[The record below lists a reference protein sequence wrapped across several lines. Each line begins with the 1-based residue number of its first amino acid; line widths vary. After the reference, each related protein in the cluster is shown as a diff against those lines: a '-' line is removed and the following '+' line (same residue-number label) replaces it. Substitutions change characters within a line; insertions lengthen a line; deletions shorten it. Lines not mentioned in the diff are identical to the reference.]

1 MHGPTCI
8 FWANL
13 TAFSFWQL
21 KKEGLCKAAG
31 FAAHVHC
38 DQIKKII
45 NAGKGKLGYVN
56 LHYGFFSSK
65 TGGHCVRSQGLW
77 THSPPPV

>member
-1 MHGPTCI
+1 
-8 FWANL
+8 
-13 TAFSFWQL
+13 
-21 KKEGLCKAAG
+21 LCKAAG

-56 LHYGFFSSK
+56 LHYGFFSSY
-65 TGGHCVRSQGLW
+65 TNIDNQPAVLLAAEAGMGVYAISPSNQGGELHK
-77 THSPPPV
+77 